1 MQIYWHGYSSI
12 RIESKNG
19 TMSSMLVTDPYENES
34 SLRFPRTLDPDVV
47 VLSHQD
53 QKRFNTKAF
62 TNKPFLI
69 ADPGEYEVK
78 GVFVDGIQD
87 PAVDEGTE
95 RPVIHRM
102 ITENISIAFLG
113 QLNRKPTNIEL
124 EKMENIDILILP
136 VGGGSVLDDEKAADI
151 IGVIEPRV
159 VIPMYYAIPGIKQK
173 LGSVDAFCKHLGTC
187 QREDVN
193 KLKIQ
198 RKDLPADTVL
208 VAVLERS

>member
-1 MQIYWHGYSSI
+1 
-12 RIESKNG
+12 
-19 TMSSMLVTDPYENES
+19 MLVTDPYENES

-53 QKRFNTKAF
+53 QTKFNTKAF

-78 GVFVDGIQD
+78 GVFIDGIQD
-87 PAVDEGTE
+87 PAADEGVE
-95 RPVIHRM
+95 RPLIHRF
-102 ITENISIAFLG
+102 ISENMSIAFLG
-113 QLNRKPTNIEL
+113 QLNRKLTNTEL
-124 EKMENIDILILP
+124 EKLENIDILLLP
-136 VGGGSVLDDEKAADI
+136 IGGGAVLDDEKAADL
-151 IGVIEPRV
+151 IGVIEPRI

-187 QREDVN
+187 QKEEMT
-193 KLKIQ
+193 KLKVQ
-198 RKDLPADTVL
+198 RKDLPADNIL